1 MMRVTY
7 AVRHIMTKDIVYVE
21 STAGVNE
28 AMNLMVEKDI
38 GSVVVTRD
46 GKMIGILTERDV
58 LKKCCP
64 RIQCAVM
71 NAGDVMS
78 SPLVTIDADAAIGE
92 AADLMADKKIR
103 RLLVTEEGKIQGIIT
118 ERDVIRA
125 TLDVF
130 KRLSQASI

>member
-1 MMRVTY
+1 MRVTY
-7 AVRHIMTKDIVYVE
+7 AVRNIMTKDIVSVE

-64 RIQCAVM
+64 QTQCAVM

-92 AADLMADKKIR
+92 AADVMADKKIR

-130 KRLSQASI
+130 KALSQASI

>member
-1 MMRVTY
+1 MRVTY
-7 AVRHIMTKDIVYVE
+7 AVRHIMTKDIVSME
-21 STAGVNE
+21 SSTGVNE
-28 AMNLMVEKDI
+28 AMNLLVEKDI
-38 GSVVVTRD
+38 GAVVVTRD

-58 LKKCCP
+58 LNKCCP
-64 RIQCAVM
+64 QTQCAVM
-71 NAGDVMS
+71 NAGHVMS